1 MNKCKICNKPLGD
14 TYIEDVTQ
22 CCMDC
27 LRLFTEPD
35 NDDMYHDDFEKIE
48 DKE

>member
-22 CCMDC
+22 CCIDC

-35 NDDMYHDDFEKIE
+35 DEITNDNFEKTE
-48 DKE
+48 DKK